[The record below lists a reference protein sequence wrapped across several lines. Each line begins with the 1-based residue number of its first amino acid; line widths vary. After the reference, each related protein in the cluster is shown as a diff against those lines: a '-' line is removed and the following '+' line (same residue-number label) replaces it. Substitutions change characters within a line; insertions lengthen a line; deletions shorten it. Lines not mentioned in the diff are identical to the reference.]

1 MTMMRNI
8 LKSMI
13 CGSLAFLVSY
23 VTLGPIME
31 PANLVTFA
39 PFGDEVAMHA
49 NIAETA
55 TQPS

>member
-31 PANLVTFA
+31 PANLVTLA
-39 PFGDEVAMHA
+39 PFCDEVAMHA

>member
-1 MTMMRNI
+1 MMRNI

-31 PANLVTFA
+31 PANLVTLA

>member
-1 MTMMRNI
+1 MMRNI

>member
-31 PANLVTFA
+31 PANLVTLA